1 MEAFRSNSSGTK
13 DVSSGTYICVKP
25 VFTYSAITGNSIA
38 SKAIKINDTSK
49 STSFQSGGS
58 YVFSGYS
65 LNDSYD
71 VVCTVTDSVGNSASI
86 TATITGAKIPFNIS
100 KNKDAIGLGT
110 VAKYEGYIN
119 IGYGFCNEN
128 GEQLFMFGLTENY
141 DDD

>member
-1 MEAFRSNSSGTK
+1 MYL
-13 DVSSGTYICVKP
+13 VVIH
-25 VFTYSAITGNSIA
+25 
-38 SKAIKINDTSK
+38 
-49 STSFQSGGS
+49 
-58 YVFSGYS
+58 
-65 LNDSYD
+65 SYD

-128 GEQLFMFGLTENY
+128 GEQLFMFGVTDNY